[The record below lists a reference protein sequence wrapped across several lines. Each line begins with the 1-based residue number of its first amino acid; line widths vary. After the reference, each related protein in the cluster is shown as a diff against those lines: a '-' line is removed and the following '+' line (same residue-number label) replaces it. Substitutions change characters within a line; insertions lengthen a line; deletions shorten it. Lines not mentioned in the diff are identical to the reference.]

1 MLTKALHPLAA
12 VHEYLCSQAFVGT
25 HNETIPDPKL
35 DILLAR
41 APGLPAVYYRK
52 YNFDQNKDTLVIFS
66 PGNQYTLD
74 DSGYECNLIAFSL
87 DCAAVTYEYP
97 RYRDKQTPTD
107 DEVYEAITD
116 VYKAFEGQFDHI
128 ILWGRSVGGA
138 PTCFLAAQPGIKYD
152 AVVLQ
157 STFTSALRLAIPNF
171 WIFLF
176 VVDILSNIDFIKEFQ
191 KDKPVFIFHSASDE
205 VIPLDHATNL
215 ANECRAM
222 GIPHQLK
229 IFPRTEVEEFNYK
242 HNSIIPIDVLFPN
255 GLEEILRLKKSEPA
269 D

>member
-1 MLTKALHPLAA
+1 M
-12 VHEYLCSQAFVGT
+12 HEYLCSQAFVGT
-25 HNETIPDPKL
+25 HNETVPDPNL

-41 APGLPAVYYRK
+41 PPGLPAVYYRK

-66 PGNQYTLD
+66 PGNEYTLD
-74 DSGYECNLIAFSL
+74 DSGYECNLIAFNL

-107 DEVYEAITD
+107 DEVYEAIT
-116 VYKAFEGQFDHI
+116 AIHNEFAAQFEHI

-138 PTCFLAAQPGIKYD
+138 HTCYLAAEPGIKYD

-157 STFTSALRLAIPNF
+157 STFTSALRLAIPYL

-176 VVDILSNIDFIKEFQ
+176 VVDILSNIDFIKQFQ

-205 VIPLDHATNL
+205 VIPLDHAINL
-215 ANECRAM
+215 DNECGAM
-222 GIPHQLK
+222 GIPHKLK
-229 IFPRTEVEEFNYK
+229 IFPKYQDDQDPRNYK
-242 HNSIIPIDVLFPN
+242 HNSIIPVDELFPN
-255 GLEEILRLKKSEPA
+255 GLKEILEFKQNEPTN
-269 D
+269 